1 MLFIIAIFNIDRRW
15 RIWWGLVVCVFVERG
30 GGWGWGVVSDGAGE
44 GEGKVVELE
53 VA

>member
-15 RIWWGLVVCVFVERG
+15 RIWWGLVVCVFVE